1 MSRFFPCRPL
11 PGAIFAAVVF
21 AASCGG
27 PAAPTAPVTPIPTP
41 TPEPTPT
48 PTPDPNVPPAGSG
61 CHKPYPPP
69 VSRFNVKINYKQRDY
84 WLVDS
89 TPLVGPNAGYCAR
102 VGYGDRQICPV
113 RLPDAADRVACE
125 LWRVG
130 TAKDT
135 GKPGP
140 TWSVTLKNG
149 TTSYC
154 TGAKGPC
161 EHFSDE
167 PFDVKAYVGGLY
179 RVCTENGEICGQV
192 DVDRGL

>member
-1 MSRFFPCRPL
+1 MSRFFPSRPL
-11 PGAIFAAVVF
+11 RGAFLAGAVLV
-21 AASCGG
+21 ASCGG
-27 PAAPTAPVTPIPTP
+27 TASPTAPVTPIPTP
-41 TPEPTPT
+41 TPVPT

-69 VSRFNVKINYKQRDY
+69 ISRFNIKINYKQYDY
-84 WLVDS
+84 WLIDS
-89 TPLVGPNAGYCAR
+89 TPLVADANYCRR
-102 VGYGDRQICPV
+102 VGYGDRTTCPV

-140 TWSVTLKNG
+140 TWTVTLRNG
-149 TTSYC
+149 TTSPC

-161 EHFSDE
+161 EHIPGL
-167 PFDVKAYVGGLY
+167 PFDVKAYIGGLY
-179 RVCTENGEICGQV
+179 KVCTETGEVCGQLE
-192 DVDRGL
+192 VDRGL